1 MLFRIIPTTGFIKSK
16 LGSMKNE
23 WRKSATIKCT
33 ADDVRRDMKAG
44 EPIAL
49 MEHTRDKDWRW
60 VAIRNLEQI

>member
-16 LGSMKNE
+16 MGSVRNE
-23 WRKSATIKCT
+23 WRKVGAGRATT
-33 ADDVRRDMKAG
+33 DDVRRDMKAG

-49 MEHTRDKDWRW
+49 MESTDDKDWRW